1 MNGIS
6 WKGSNK
12 QVEKQLVAQ
21 FENLGIDYS
30 NPGFCDNPNFLRQ
43 EKKTHAFSKNML
55 CM

>member
-21 FENLGIDYS
+21 FENLGIGVSLDTGNY
-30 NPGFCDNPNFLRQ
+30 CTLR
-43 EKKTHAFSKNML
+43 A
-55 CM
+55 

>member
-21 FENLGIDYS
+21 FESLGIDYS
-30 NPGFCDNPNFLRQ
+30 NPGFYDDPNFLRQ
-43 EKKTHAFSKNML
+43 E
-55 CM
+55 